1 MVLDILIGVII
12 IFAMVFGYR
21 AGFIWTFFHTLG
33 WIVALVLAFLWTPRA
48 RDFLFLDT
56 NLYLSVSETI
66 GERLAE
72 VANIQSITANL
83 PRILRESV
91 DRLAGHTTDA
101 AGMLLSDILFTV
113 ISFIAVFFAVKLVF
127 FLIVFLFSKKYS
139 DGVSGVL
146 DGLAGLLIGFIKGI
160 LLVFALLTAMIPVLS
175 MFDTGLVDTV
185 VGWLDSS
192 QVAGTLYDNNF
203 LALVLRDF
211 LI

>member
-1 MVLDILIGVII
+1 MVLDILIGFII
-12 IFAMVFGYR
+12 ICSMVFGYR

-33 WIVALVLAFLWTPRA
+33 WIVALVLAFIWTPRA

-56 NLYLSVSETI
+56 NLYSSVSEALS
-66 GERLAE
+66 ERLLE
-72 VANIQSITANL
+72 VSNIQSITANL

-91 DRLAGHTTDA
+91 DRLASQTMDA
-101 AGMLLSDILFTV
+101 AGMLLSDILFTI
-113 ISFIAVFFAVKLVF
+113 ISFIFVFFAVKLVF

-146 DGLAGLLIGFIKGI
+146 DGLAGLIIGFVKGI
-160 LLVFALLTAMIPVLS
+160 LLVFAMLTAMIPILS
-175 MFDTGLVDTV
+175 MFNTGLVEVV

-192 QVAGTLYDNNF
+192 QLAGTLYDNNF
-203 LALVLRDF
+203 LALILRDF